1 MSKKIIG
8 SHEFLSK
15 TVLNNFAIDTSSS
28 PKFVAYVY
36 SSGKRVHTAN
46 TKTFNVKDGAY
57 TSANETI
64 MSSEFESYL
73 GDLQKTIT
81 KSLRSGGK
89 LLAKDFDI
97 DKIKKYFAYQCMR
110 DLRVM
115 EGIQR
120 QQEKLSK
127 IPGFPVDY
135 LERSENTYEMRNTYI
150 SREPEEC
157 LFQNVFRNYALVVA
171 IDPTGRLVGS
181 NCIVTLSENGG
192 YDTLGI
198 ALSPNTI
205 FILTERYDKYPLLHY
220 THFAWK
226 TLSQRDVD
234 FTNQRTLKT
243 SILRGGEIIISNSKE
258 HLQELVDRSNP
269 QPSNNTLNP
278 HPSNS
283 QAPSCGTLPITQCK
297 VY

>member
-15 TVLNNFAIDTSSS
+15 TVLNNFAINTSSS
-28 PKFVAYVY
+28 QKFVAYVY
-36 SSGKRVHTAN
+36 SSGKRVHVAN

-73 GDLQKTIT
+73 GDLQKKIT

-97 DKIKKYFAYQCMR
+97 DKVKKYFAYQCMR

-115 EGIQR
+115 EGLQE
-120 QQEKLSK
+120 QQERLSK
-127 IPGFPVDY
+127 IPGSPVDY
-135 LERSENTYEMRNTYI
+135 LGRSENTYEMRNAYM
-150 SREPEEC
+150 SREAEEY
-157 LFQNVFRNYALVVA
+157 LFQNVFKNYALVIA

-181 NCIVTLSENGG
+181 NCIATLSEGGG

-205 FILTERYDKYPLLHY
+205 FILTERYQKYPLLRY
-220 THFAWK
+220 MHFAWK

-234 FTNQRTLKT
+234 FINQRTLKT
-243 SILRGGEIIISNSKE
+243 SALRGGEIVIPNSKK
-258 HLQELVDRSNP
+258 HLQELVNC
-269 QPSNNTLNP
+269 LN
-278 HPSNS
+278 
-283 QAPSCGTLPITQCK
+283 L
-297 VY
+297 

>member
-1 MSKKIIG
+1 M
-8 SHEFLSK
+8 
-15 TVLNNFAIDTSSS
+15 
-28 PKFVAYVY
+28 
-36 SSGKRVHTAN
+36 HTAN

-97 DKIKKYFAYQCMR
+97 DKIKKYFAYQCMH

-115 EGIQR
+115 EGIQE

-150 SREPEEC
+150 SREPEER
-157 LFQNVFRNYALVVA
+157 LFQNAFRNYALAVA
-171 IDPTGRLVGS
+171 IDPTSRLVGS

-198 ALSPNTI
+198 ALSPNAI

-220 THFAWK
+220 TLFAWK

-243 SILRGGEIIISNSKE
+243 SILRGAKLLFLTLRNIYRSWLTVLIRHHQIIPEIFASLII
-258 HLQELVDRSNP
+258 Q
-269 QPSNNTLNP
+269 
-278 HPSNS
+278 HPLMVFLPKLSVKLAKFRILLL
-283 QAPSCGTLPITQCK
+283 APIPALIVK
-297 VY
+297 HY